1 MSRASKSLLMNRKE
15 MDTER
20 APVMLWQNIWVKFH
34 MLLLRPPD
42 LPQLQN
48 LPPGSTLYESAP
60 SHAPTA
66 TPGFLWLCLWI
77 LKFSFMN
84 VTWTDFCFLQW
95 GTKWAITSS
104 LLQAVRL
111 EHRVEKESARGWR
124 WRGGRGQA
132 LEGIEHWGLDQPC
145 TWNLSLTYD
154 MTFDL

>member
-1 MSRASKSLLMNRKE
+1 MSRAWKSLLMNRKE

-60 SHAPTA
+60 SPPPHPPA
-66 TPGFLWLCLWI
+66 TPRFLWLCLWI

-84 VTWTDFCFLQW
+84 VTWTDFCFLHW
-95 GTKWAITSS
+95 GTEWAMTSS

-111 EHRVEKESARGWR
+111 EHRVERRVLGDEGGEVDGARPWR
-124 WRGGRGQA
+124 R
-132 LEGIEHWGLDQPC
+132 LNTEDLI
-145 TWNLSLTYD
+145 SLVP
-154 MTFDL
+154 